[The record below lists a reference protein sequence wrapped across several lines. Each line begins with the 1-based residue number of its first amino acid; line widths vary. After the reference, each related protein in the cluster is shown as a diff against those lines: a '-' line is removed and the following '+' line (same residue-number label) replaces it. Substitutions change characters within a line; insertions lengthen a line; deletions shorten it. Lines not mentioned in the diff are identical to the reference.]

1 MGNIQYPM
9 GDKAIAILLNNH
21 NSEAGAAL
29 VAALDE
35 VASEGVVG
43 PQGPQGPEGKP
54 GAAST
59 VAGPAGPV
67 GPKGDKGDT
76 GAAST
81 VAGPTGPTG
90 STGPAGTA
98 ASITVSGTTTGA
110 AGSQATVTAGGTA
123 TARTLAF
130 VIPKGDK
137 GDSAIDSNKVI
148 PMTNATTVPTTNLTT
163 GGHLYVEGG
172 ALKFRGSAGTVT
184 TVAPA

>member
-59 VAGPAGPV
+59 VAGPA
-67 GPKGDKGDT
+67 
-76 GAAST
+76 
-81 VAGPTGPTG
+81 GPTG

>member
-59 VAGPAGPV
+59 VPGPA

-76 GAAST
+76 VTGP
-81 VAGPTGPTG
+81 AGPKGDKGDTV
-90 STGPAGTA
+90 TGPAGTA

-148 PMTNATTVPTTNLTT
+148 PMTNATTVPTANLST

-184 TVAPA
+184 VVAPA